1 MSWHYTAEKIGA
13 RIGEIDRARVRQR
26 QTLEPL
32 AVTKGT
38 REHGPADDGEQA
50 GTVAAGG
57 TYRAAEQTVTLRGNV
72 TIPDGWAGQRVFLAL
87 EFGGAETLVYVG
99 GQPAQAID
107 HQHHDLLLADPA
119 EAGRRYDLAL
129 AAYTGTADAQ
139 KQGGWSGAGGA
150 SVVDDTV
157 EVTLRTAEIQIIDR
171 PTEALFYDMHVAF
184 ESAKTLDP
192 NSREYVIIMNVLDAA
207 TNLLDF
213 RRGVDDEDF
222 YASAAQ
228 AQEYMQAELYQKYH
242 ADPAFSPTLWATGHA
257 HIDTAWLWRLAHT
270 HQKIGRTFTT
280 ALALMDQYPN
290 YHFSASQ
297 PQQYAYLKQD
307 YPEVYA
313 RVKEAVT
320 RGQWE
325 PVGGMWVESDCN
337 VVSGESLV
345 RQFLYG
351 LRFFEQEFGHHTNV
365 VWLPDVFGY
374 SAAFPQIIKK
384 AGMKYFMTIKIY
396 WSQINKPPYQTF
408 EWEGLDGTTVLTHF
422 SPLGDYNA
430 HQTPAQWRRN
440 WTEYKQ
446 KHLND
451 SALYIYGWG
460 DGGGGPTRQMVERAE
475 RGADFPGM
483 PRVKMTT
490 NEAFFEDLERQVA
503 GNPMLPRW
511 VGELYL
517 EYHRGTYTS
526 QGRNKQFNRQSEIL
540 LGTAEQIA
548 SVARLTTGAAYP
560 QASINKAWELTLLN
574 QFHDIIPGSS
584 IHAVYDDSTQDY
596 QTILSIGS
604 DAANEALMAVAD
616 RIPAR
621 SGDVVLYNPL
631 SWSRSDV
638 AELPRNLN
646 LPGQHVKDFGGTEKT
661 LVHLKDL
668 PALGY
673 DTLQSESLPLLGD
686 AHGDSGLRV
695 STEALENRFFKVTL
709 DGNGEITSLYD
720 KRHNREVLDQSSYCK
735 GNALLTF
742 EDKPMNF
749 DAWDIDIYYQDKM
762 TPAQQVDSID
772 VIETG
777 PLRAT
782 VEVKRSF
789 GVGSTITQ
797 RLSIY
802 RDLPRID
809 FATEADWQ
817 ERQTL
822 LKVAFPVTIHAA
834 RATYDIQFG
843 NLERPTH
850 WNTSWDWA
858 RFEVCGHKWADLS
871 EGDYG
876 VSLLSDSKYGWDIKG
891 NVMRLTLLKGAINPD
906 PDADRGRHLFAYAL
920 YPHAGD
926 WRQAETVQR
935 AYEFNVPVL
944 SAPARAESTLG
955 SSDTLP
961 ASFSLVSPSVPNL
974 IIETIK
980 KAEDDDALIV
990 RLYEA
995 YGQRGPASLTFAR
1008 PVQSAVEV
1016 NLLERETDET
1026 KANVLTTSGA
1036 SVAFTYTP
1044 YEIKTLKVRL

>member
-1 MSWHYTAEKIGA
+1 VSWHYTAEKVKARIEELGGA
-13 RIGEIDRARVRQR
+13 RIRGRHA
-26 QTLEPL
+26 LEAL
-32 AVTKGT
+32 TVTQGDGT
-38 REHGPADDGEQA
+38 A
-50 GTVAAGG
+50 GGMVAAGG
-57 TYRAAEQTVTLRGNV
+57 TYRAAEETVTLRGTV
-72 TIPDGWAGQRVFLAL
+72 TVPEAWAGQRIFLGL
-87 EFGGAETLVYVG
+87 EFGGAETLVSLDG
-99 GQPAQAID
+99 TPTQAID
-107 HQHHDLLLADPA
+107 RQHHDLLLADPA
-119 EAGRRYDLAL
+119 EGGRTYQLDL
-129 AAYTGTADAQ
+129 AAYTGTVDAQ
-139 KQGGWSGAGGA
+139 NRGGWSGAGDA
-150 SVVDDTV
+150 SVTEDYVL
-157 EVTLRTAEIQIIDR
+157 VTLKTAELQWIDR
-171 PTEALFYDMHVAF
+171 DTEGLFYDLSVAF
-184 ESAKTLDP
+184 ESAQTMDV
-192 NSREYVIIMNVLDAA
+192 NSRQHVIIMAVLDSA

-213 RRGVDDEDF
+213 SHGTHDAVF
-222 YASAAQ
+222 YASVTKTRD
-228 AQEYMQAELYQKYH
+228 YVQAELYQKYH
-242 ADPAFSPTLWATGHA
+242 ADPDFSPTLWATGHA

-270 HQKIGRTFTT
+270 HKKIERTFTT
-280 ALALMDQYPN
+280 HLALMEQYPE

-297 PQQYAYLKQD
+297 PQQYAYLKED
-307 YPEVYA
+307 NPVVYA
-313 RVKEAVT
+313 RVKEAVA

-351 LRFFEQEFGHHTNV
+351 QRFFEQEFGKRTNV

-430 HQTPAQWRRN
+430 MMTPEQTQRN

-446 KHLND
+446 KSLND
-451 SALYIYGWG
+451 SALYIYGFG
-460 DGGGGPTRQMVERAE
+460 DGGGGPTRPMVERAE
-475 RGADFPGM
+475 RLADFPGM

-503 GNPMLPRW
+503 GDPMLPRW

-526 QGRNKQFNRQSEIL
+526 QARNKRFNRQSEIL
-540 LGTAEQIA
+540 LQTAEQLA
-548 SVARLTTGAAYP
+548 SLALLTAGAAYP
-560 QASINKAWELTLLN
+560 QARINKAWELTLLN

-584 IHAVYDDSTQDY
+584 IHAVYEDSDKDY
-596 QTILSIGS
+596 QTILGLGT
-604 DAANEALMAVAD
+604 DAAGEALGVLAD
-616 RIPAR
+616 RIPA
-621 SGDVVLYNPL
+621 SAGNVVLYNPL
-631 SWSRSDV
+631 SWPRSDI
-638 AELPRNLN
+638 AELPRDLN
-646 LPGQHVKDFGGTEKT
+646 LPGQHVTDFDGTERT
-661 LVHLKDL
+661 LVHLNAL

-673 DTLQSESLPLLGD
+673 DTLKSETLPLMGD
-686 AHGDSGLRV
+686 SHGDSGL
-695 STEALENRFFKVTL
+695 SASPETLENQFFKVTL
-709 DGNGEITSLYD
+709 DVHGEIASLYD
-720 KRHNREVLDQSSYCK
+720 KRSQREVMDQSSYCK

-742 EDKPMNF
+742 EDKPMTY
-749 DAWDIDIYYQDKM
+749 DAWDIDIFYQDKM
-762 TPAQQVDSID
+762 TPVQALDSIE
-772 VIETG
+772 VIEQG

-782 VEVKRSF
+782 VEVQRSF
-789 GVGSTITQ
+789 GVGSTLTQ
-797 RLSIY
+797 RISLY
-802 RDLPRID
+802 RDIPRID
-809 FATEADWQ
+809 FATDADWQ

-822 LKVAFPVTIHAA
+822 LKVAFPVTVQSA
-834 RATYDIQFG
+834 RATYDVQFG

-891 NVMRLTLLKGAINPD
+891 NVMRLTLLKGGVYPD
-906 PDADRGRHLFAYAL
+906 PDADRGRHRFAYAL

-935 AYEFNVPVL
+935 SYEFNVPVL
-944 SAPARAESTLG
+944 AARTRLEDVPEGSA
-955 SSDTLP
+955 LP
-961 ASFSLVSPSVPNL
+961 ASLSLAAPDVPNL

-990 RLYEA
+990 RFFET

-1016 NLLERETDET
+1016 NLMEEETPET
-1026 KANVLTTSGA
+1026 QAQTLSVAGSR
-1036 SVAFTYTP
+1036 VAFTYTP